1 MTSPRW
7 TYSEANASRWRTTF
21 DSLISGQQR
30 ELAIPLAG
38 NARSLCS
45 LKIRV
50 GDALKW
56 LADQFTSHGNEAFK
70 PYAELKPRL
79 RFYSN
84 ACGLVVQVKPPR
96 LILQQS
102 TDEPE
107 RPLNLDAATIRR
119 MIALSN
125 DPNQT
130 EDVRKR
136 FAATVERELVLRSN
150 DPALKGFF
158 GETPPCIRLK
168 SVIQ

>member
-21 DSLISGQQR
+21 DSLISGEQR
-30 ELAIPLAG
+30 ELTIPLAG

-56 LADQFTSHGNEAFK
+56 LADQFTSHGNPAFK
-70 PYAELKPRL
+70 PYAELKPLL
-79 RFYSN
+79 RFVGSE
-84 ACGLVVQVKPPR
+84 CRLVVQVKPPR
-96 LILQQS
+96 LISHQS
-102 TDEPE
+102 THEPE
-107 RPLNLDAATIRR
+107 RPINLDAATIRR

-136 FAATVERELVLRSN
+136 FAATVERELLLRSN
-150 DPALKGFF
+150 DPALAAFSF
-158 GETPPCIRLK
+158 
-168 SVIQ
+168 